1 MSGSATPEL
10 LCECNECSQKRN
22 LISWLDNKSIPCELT
37 NDGSLITNETRIK
50 CYQRELLL
58 DLVRVLA
65 KQQAREDHD
74 KD

>member
-10 LCECNECSQKRN
+10 LCECTECSQKRN
-22 LISWLDNKSIPCELT
+22 LILWLDNKSIPYELT
-37 NDGSLITNETRIK
+37 DTGWPITNETSIK

-58 DLVRVLA
+58 NLVRVLA
-65 KQQAREDHD
+65 KQQAREDHA